1 MCLIPLWFKAD
12 GSIITSTSLQWHV
25 NFLWQWFKWMP
36 LKEWTFFSLKMLY
49 EGLPTWS
56 IIRHVFRSMSW
67 KLVFFRKVCSRE
79 IHQKPLDKKNI
90 NISYIINVLWLISF
104 SFTAPVQLAES
115 LDQERCSVL
124 YKTTFCHDSLQDLL
138 VEKWEGLFFLLSE
151 WWISYI
157 LYDQICIGQRWN
169 VLLLYSCCGLKVR
182 WLTKLNYYFLE
193 DLGDYTKLWPFPDTH

>member
-56 IIRHVFRSMSW
+56 IIWHVFRSMSW

-115 LDQERCSVL
+115 GSREILCFV
-124 YKTTFCHDSLQDLL
+124 QD
-138 VEKWEGLFFLLSE
+138 
-151 WWISYI
+151 
-157 LYDQICIGQRWN
+157 
-169 VLLLYSCCGLKVR
+169 
-182 WLTKLNYYFLE
+182 YFLPWLSTRFVSRE
-193 DLGDYTKLWPFPDTH
+193 VRRTILLAFRMMNILHFIWPDLHRTEVKCVIAL